1 VVVARAR
8 DGSSQAIDLTSC
20 RQYAESMATFDIEQ
34 VDLAALVAMMRSRFE
49 SPPAGAVVGRTQMRD
64 AITEHLGCSLL
75 QAEQLVDTMI
85 ARGLVRLEREAGGL
99 EIWRF
104 S

>member
-8 DGSSQAIDLTSC
+8 DGSRQAIDLARR
-20 RQYAESMATFDIEQ
+20 RQYGESMATFDIEQ

-64 AITEHLGCSLL
+64 AIAEHLGCSLL

-85 ARGLVRLEREAGGL
+85 ARGLVRLERDGGGR
-99 EIWRF
+99 EFWRL